1 MNRKRSENLS
11 GQHTELFEYLL
22 KYCSE
27 KKASDLH
34 LCAGSAPIIRV
45 NSKLLA
51 VPDTEMLLP
60 PAINSI
66 IEDLVDEKRMNTLKQ
81 NRVVDF
87 SFSRPGLGRF
97 RCNIYQQRGSYGVAL
112 RTLPFEIPAFSKL
125 GLPES
130 VESFTQKA
138 KGLILVTGATGSGKS
153 TTLASL
159 INVINSNY
167 AYHIITIE
175 DPIEYL
181 HRHQKSLVTQ
191 REIGEDVDSFAI
203 ALRSSLR
210 EDPDVIMVG
219 EMRDPETISIALT
232 AAETGH
238 LVLSTLHTVGAAKA
252 IDRIV
257 DAFPAGQQAQVRTQ
271 LATVLEGIVSQQ
283 LIPRLDGQGMEVAS
297 EVLISNPA
305 VRNLIREGKQYQV
318 NSIIQTGQNLGMQLM
333 EADLARLVQIGHI
346 SPEEAAL
353 RAPDPQLLTQFMN
366 RASL

>member
-1 MNRKRSENLS
+1 MSNSKD
-11 GQHTELFEYLL
+11 ELLDSLL

-34 LCAGSAPIIRV
+34 LCAGSAPVMRV
-45 NSKLLA
+45 NSKLS
-51 VPDTEMLLP
+51 VIPDADMMLP

-66 IEDLVDEKRMNTLKQ
+66 VESLLDEKRMKHLKEH
-81 NRVVDF
+81 RVVDF

-97 RCNIYQQRGSYGVAL
+97 RCNIYQQRGSYGIAL
-112 RTLPFEIPAFSKL
+112 RTLPFDIPPFEVL
-125 GLPES
+125 GLPMD
-130 VESFTQKA
+130 VEAFTQKA

-159 INVINSNY
+159 INTVNTNY

-181 HRHQKSLVTQ
+181 HKHQKSLVTQ

-257 DAFPAGQQAQVRTQ
+257 DAFPSGQQVQVRTQ

-283 LIPRLDGQGMEVAS
+283 LIPKIDGQGMAVAS
-297 EVLISNPA
+297 EVLAMTPA

-333 EADLARLVQIGHI
+333 EADLARLVQAGLIDT
-346 SPEEAAL
+346 EEATL
-353 RAPDPQLLTQFMN
+353 RAPDPQLLNQFLN
-366 RASL
+366 RR

>member
-1 MNRKRSENLS
+1 MS
-11 GQHTELFEYLL
+11 GQSEELLNSLL

-27 KKASDLH
+27 RKASDLH
-34 LCAGSAPIIRV
+34 LCAGSPPVIRV
-45 NSKLLA
+45 NSKLMA
-51 VPDTEMLLP
+51 VPDTEKMLP
-60 PAINSI
+60 PVILGIVEEFLDDN
-66 IEDLVDEKRMNTLKQ
+66 KMRHLKEH
-81 NRVVDF
+81 RVVDL

-97 RCNIYQQRGSYGVAL
+97 RCNVYQQRGSYGVAL
-112 RTLPFEIPAFSKL
+112 RTLPFEIPLFNKL
-125 GLPES
+125 GLPLE

-153 TTLASL
+153 TTLASM
-159 INVINSNY
+159 INTVNLNY

-175 DPIEYL
+175 DPIEYM
-181 HRHQKSLVTQ
+181 HKHEKSLVTQ
-191 REIGEDVDSFAI
+191 REIGEDVDSFAT

-252 IDRIV
+252 IDRII
-257 DAFPAGQQAQVRTQ
+257 DAFPAGQQVQVRTQ

-283 LIPRLDGQGMEVAS
+283 LIPRLDGQGMAVAS
-297 EVLISNPA
+297 EVLTMTPA

-333 EADLARLVQIGHI
+333 EADLARLVQEGLIDT
-346 SPEEAAL
+346 EEAEL
-353 RAPDPQLLTQFMN
+353 RAPDPQLLHQFLS
-366 RASL
+366 RR